1 MERIAPQKKN
11 RKGELRRDMSK
22 AENTGKSNN
31 KAEITVVI
39 PNYNGMKYLP
49 ECLDTLK
56 MQETGT
62 PAFRV
67 LVVDNGSTDGSVPYL
82 EERAEN
88 QENEACIFLPENTGF
103 CHAVNVGI
111 QAAETPFVILL
122 NNDTKVRPGFVKGL
136 YQAINEKERVFSVSA
151 KMLMWDREDLLDD
164 AGDRYCA
171 LGWAYLRGKGKPAS
185 DYNKPVSVFSA
196 CGGAVI
202 YRKSVFD
209 TIGLFDEQHFAYLED
224 LDIGYR
230 AKIYGYENRYTPDA
244 EVVHF
249 GSASSGS
256 RYNPWKTKLAAAN
269 SVYVIGKN
277 MPLFQ
282 WILNLP
288 FLIPGFFIKFLFF
301 CKKRM
306 GGLYLQGLG
315 MGFKKCF
322 SEPGRDSKVKFQWKH
337 FGNYVAIQ
345 IQLYANIFRIIMK
358 S

>member
-1 MERIAPQKKN
+1 M
-11 RKGELRRDMSK
+11 GK

-49 ECLDTLK
+49 GCLDTLE
-56 MQETGT
+56 MQESGT

-67 LVVDNGSTDGSVPYL
+67 IIVDNGSTDGSISFL
-82 EERAEN
+82 EERVGK
-88 QENEACIFLPENTGF
+88 QENEAYISLPENTGF

-122 NNDTKVRPGFVKGL
+122 NNDTKVKAGFVKGL
-136 YQAINEKERVFSVSA
+136 YHAVNNKERIFSVSA

-171 LGWAYLRGKGKPAS
+171 LGWAYSRGKGRPAA
-185 DYNKPVSVFSA
+185 DYAKAVPVFSA

-202 YRKSVFD
+202 YRKSVFEK
-209 TIGLFDEQHFAYLED
+209 IGLFDEQHFAYLED

-230 AKIYGYENRYTPDA
+230 AKIYGYENWYTPAA

-277 MPLFQ
+277 MPLLQ

-315 MGFKKCF
+315 IGFQKCF
-322 SEPGRDSKVKFQWKH
+322 SGHGRKAKVKFRWKH
-337 FGNYVAIQ
+337 LGNYVSVQ